1 MGSVAIGAL
10 AALIGVLSGQGM
22 AAAIR
27 GGKLGRR
34 LDLIEQALPE
44 LITRVEVQAAFQQV
58 AQIEAQRIAAEQQ
71 ARQVR
76 QARAA
81 AAFGGG
87 ESASPS
93 AMNQKIN
100 EQLAALTER
109 MNQINSQYGV
119 EG

>member
-27 GGKLGRR
+27 SGKLSKRI
-34 LDLIEQALPE
+34 DLIEGALPE
-44 LITRVEVQAAFQQV
+44 LITRVEVQSAFQQV
-58 AQIEAQRIAAEQQ
+58 AQVEAQRMQAEQQ
-71 ARQVR
+71 QALQLKQARQM
-76 QARAA
+76 

-87 ESASPS
+87 ENNAA

-100 EQLAALTER
+100 DQLAALTER
-109 MNQINSQYGV
+109 MTQINSQYGI
-119 EG
+119 ES

>member
-27 GGKLGRR
+27 GGKLGKRI
-34 LDLIEQALPE
+34 DVIEQTLPE
-44 LITRVEVQAAFQQV
+44 LITRIEVQAAFQQV
-58 AQIEAQRIAAEQQ
+58 AQAEAQRMHAEQQ
-71 ARQVR
+71 ARQMRVR
-76 QARAA
+76 QAT
-81 AAFGGG
+81 AFGGG
-87 ESASPS
+87 EAQPA

-100 EQLAALTER
+100 EQLSMLSER
-109 MNQINSQYGV
+109 MNQLNSQLGI